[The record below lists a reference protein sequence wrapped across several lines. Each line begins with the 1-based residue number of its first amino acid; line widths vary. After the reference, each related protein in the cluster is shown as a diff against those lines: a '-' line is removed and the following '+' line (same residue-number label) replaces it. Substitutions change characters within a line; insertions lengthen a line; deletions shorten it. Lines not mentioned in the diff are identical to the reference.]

1 MKWFKTAEEKA
12 AEKAQWHAEEMQD
25 ERSYIAD
32 RTGVDVRNL
41 REIYKDDEESLSA
54 TFNSLSDT
62 RLKWGFLVAGTAIF
76 GLVAAIGA
84 VDTAITHRVA
94 DIPFI
99 STLLT
104 GLCTWGVHAMSGKMH
119 RIEDGVKDKAAKLSA
134 TAPSAPAPQAG
145 PT

>member
-12 AEKAQWHAEEMQD
+12 AEKARLHEEEIQE
-25 ERSYIAD
+25 ERAYIAD
-32 RTGVDVRNL
+32 RTGVDVRDL

-76 GLVAAIGA
+76 GLVAAIHA
-84 VDTAITHRVA
+84 VDTVYSNRVA
-94 DIPFI
+94 DIPFL
-99 STLLT
+99 STMLT
-104 GLCTWGVHAMSGKMH
+104 GLCAWGMHAMSCKTH
-119 RIEDGVKDKAAKLSA
+119 RIEDGVKDKAAQL
-134 TAPSAPAPQAG
+134 SAPAPAAPGPAAG